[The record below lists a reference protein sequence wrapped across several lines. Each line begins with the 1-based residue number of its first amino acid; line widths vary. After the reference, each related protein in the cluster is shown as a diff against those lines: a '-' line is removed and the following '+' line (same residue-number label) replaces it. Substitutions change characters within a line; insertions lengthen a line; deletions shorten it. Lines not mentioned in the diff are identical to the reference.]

1 MHDLVP
7 IKNHADAYWTN
18 NSPAVHN
25 RTTLPPAA
33 ASKTAAFCYGKSFV
47 STWQQRTTTR
57 FQTEK
62 TPVTASRGMVVA
74 NHPLASAAGMEML
87 AAGGNAVDAAI
98 AALFMVTVV
107 EPAMV
112 GIIGGGCA
120 LLRLADGREIVL
132 DGVASAPLGARPD
145 MFTPLGTEWP
155 LSAEAV
161 GRRNR
166 VGAQSVA
173 TPGNLLAWCE
183 AVEKYGKL
191 TLEDVLSPA
200 ILRAERGFIVSPY
213 LATDIESRLPDIL
226 ADPGIGA
233 ILAPRGNPLRAG
245 DRLVQGDYAQTL
257 RIIARQGA
265 KYLHGG
271 EFGQAIADYMKRN
284 DGLLDMTD
292 LDRYRVIEREPIR
305 TDYRGYEV
313 VGVPPPCAGGA
324 CVAEVLNIL
333 EAYDIAGMG
342 YGSPEA
348 THLLLESL
356 KATTSDRDAAIGDPA
371 FVDVPVERMISKEYA
386 AFRRSQINRDRAS
399 DIRAGV
405 GSSES
410 ANTTHVT
417 AADSDGNIITSTQTI
432 NSTFGACVVVPGTG
446 AILNNYMYVATP
458 APGFG
463 SSIAPGKRIT
473 TNISATIIKRD
484 DRPVYA
490 LGLPGGFKIPAVI
503 AQTIV
508 NLLDHGM
515 TLQEAVEAPR
525 VFAKGPLAEIERG
538 FDASLVDALKDRQHP
553 AEAVDSIAGCM
564 AAIAFDETGQMTG
577 ASCWRG
583 DGVPVGSGGG
593 QAREGVVFWP
603 DPTQAGTVVPEVAGN

>member
-1 MHDLVP
+1 MS
-7 IKNHADAYWTN
+7 NW
-18 NSPAVHN
+18 
-25 RTTLPPAA
+25 R
-33 ASKTAAFCYGKSFV
+33 
-47 STWQQRTTTR
+47 QRTVTR
-57 FQTEK
+57 FETEK
-62 TPVTASRGMVVA
+62 RPVSAESGMVVA

-112 GIIGGGCA
+112 GIVGGGCA

-132 DGVASAPLGARPD
+132 DGVASAPLGATPD
-145 MFTPLGTEWP
+145 MYTPLGKDWP
-155 LSAEAV
+155 LSAETV
-161 GRRNR
+161 GRKNR
-166 VGAQSVA
+166 VGALSVA

-191 TLEDVLSPA
+191 SLEDVLSPA
-200 ILRAERGFIVSPY
+200 IRRAERGFIVSPY
-213 LATDIESRLPDIL
+213 LATDVDSRLPDIL
-226 ADPGIGA
+226 LDPGISA
-233 ILAPRGNPLRAG
+233 ILAPGGNPLRAG

-257 RIIARQGA
+257 RAVAKDGAR
-265 KYLHGG
+265 YLHGG
-271 EFGQAIADYMKRN
+271 AFGQALADYMQRN
-284 DGLLDMTD
+284 GGLLDMND
-292 LDRYRVIEREPIR
+292 LERYRVIEREPIR

-333 EAYDIAGMG
+333 EAYDFADMG

-348 THLLLESL
+348 THLLLEAL
-356 KATTSDRDAAIGDPA
+356 KAATSDRDAAIGDPDFTNVA
-371 FVDVPVERMISKEYA
+371 TERMISKDYA
-386 AFRRSQINRDRAS
+386 EFRRSQINRARAS

-410 ANTTHVT
+410 VNTTHVT

-446 AILNNYMYVATP
+446 TILNNYMYVATP
-458 APGFG
+458 TPGFG

-484 DRPVYA
+484 GKPIYA

-503 AQTIV
+503 AQTVV
-508 NLLDHGM
+508 NLIDHGM
-515 TLQEAVEAPR
+515 ELQEAVEAPR
-525 VFAKGPLAEIERG
+525 VFAKGPLVEIESG
-538 FDASLVDALKDRQHP
+538 FDAGLVPALKDMQHP
-553 AEAVDSIAGCM
+553 AETVDSIAGCM
-564 AAIAFDETGQMTG
+564 AAIVFEDSGKMTG

-583 DGVPVGSGGG
+583 DGVPIGSGGG

-603 DPTQAGTVVPEVAGN
+603 DPTKAGALLPGVSGN

>member
-1 MHDLVP
+1 MS
-7 IKNHADAYWTN
+7 NWRQT
-18 NSPAVHN
+18 
-25 RTTLPPAA
+25 
-33 ASKTAAFCYGKSFV
+33 
-47 STWQQRTTTR
+47 STSH
-57 FQTEK
+57 FETEK
-62 TPVTASRGMVVA
+62 TAVSAQKGMVVA

-112 GIIGGGCA
+112 GIVGGGCA

-132 DGVASAPLGARPD
+132 DGVASAPLAARPD

-155 LSAEAV
+155 LSAETV

-166 VGAQSVA
+166 VGSQSVA
-173 TPGNLLAWCE
+173 TPGSLLAWCE
-183 AVEKYGKL
+183 AVEKYGRL
-191 TLEDVLSPA
+191 SLADVLAPA
-200 ILRAERGFIVSPY
+200 ISRAERGFVVSPY
-213 LATDIESRLPDIL
+213 LAADVVSRFPDIM
-226 ADPGIGA
+226 ADPGISA
-233 ILAPRGNPLRAG
+233 ILAPGGVGLVAG
-245 DRLVQGDYAQTL
+245 DRLVQGDYAETL
-257 RIIARQGA
+257 RQIARHGA
-265 KYLHGG
+265 KYLYGG
-271 EFGQAIADYMKRN
+271 AFGSALAEYMRNN
-284 DGLLDMTD
+284 DGLLTLSD
-292 LDRYRVIEREPIR
+292 LEKFRVIEREPIR

-333 EAYDIAGMG
+333 EDYDIAGMG
-342 YGSPEA
+342 YGSADA
-348 THLLLESL
+348 THLLLEAL
-356 KATTSDRDAAIGDPA
+356 KATTSDRDEAIGDPD
-371 FVDVPVERMISKEYA
+371 FVNVPTERMISKDYA
-386 AFRRSQINRDRAS
+386 AFRRSQINLAHAS

-410 ANTTHVT
+410 VNTTHVT

-473 TNISATIIKRD
+473 TNIAATIIKRD
-484 DRPVYA
+484 GRPIYA

-503 AQTIV
+503 AQTVV
-508 NLLDHGM
+508 NLLDHRM
-515 TLQEAVEAPR
+515 DLQEAVEAPR

-538 FDASLVDALKDRQHP
+538 FDLKLVDQLKARQHP

-564 AAIAFDETGQMTG
+564 AAIQFAEDGTMTG
-577 ASCWRG
+577 SSCWRG

-603 DPTQAGTVVPEVAGN
+603 DPTKAGTVVNMKTAG